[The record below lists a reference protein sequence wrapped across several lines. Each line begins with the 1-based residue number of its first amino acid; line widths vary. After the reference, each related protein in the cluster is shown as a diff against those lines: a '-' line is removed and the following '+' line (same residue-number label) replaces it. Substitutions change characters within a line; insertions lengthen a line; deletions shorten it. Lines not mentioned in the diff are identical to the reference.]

1 MGLCFHS
8 PPAVLITH
16 PKSKLREREGWR
28 RERERVLS
36 LRVEKRKKK
45 QRRQKKSDD
54 HFSLFFFVFSFPEVF
69 QINPIL
75 MSGRALVAALAA
87 AVLLA
92 GTGE

>member
-1 MGLCFHS
+1 MEE
-8 PPAVLITH
+8 
-16 PKSKLREREGWR
+16 RERESPLFESG
-28 RERERVLS
+28 E
-36 LRVEKRKKK
+36 KKK
-45 QRRQKKSDD
+45 KTKAAKKSDD